1 MAPAVTLQLT
11 VIPIAVSPTAV
22 KPTAVKFV
30 VWLGSSVTL
39 FGESCMRETE
49 PGWLGPTIVVSAPMQ
64 AASAAAEA
72 RRTWRCICAR
82 RFDSLNVNGIDPLPH
97 SGGSVAR
104 LAWHALACGSLGALR
119 HRLSPVLPLSRSL
132 SGGCDPAELQV
143 LRLPKRKAA
152 RNSEPSRVAG
162 GRADMATA
170 GRRSPLALRHRLS
183 AVLL

>member
-22 KPTAVKFV
+22 KPTAVKAV

-104 LAWHALACGSLGALR
+104 LAWHALACGSLGALDR
-119 HRLSPVLPLSRSL
+119 KSTRL
-132 SGGCDPAELQV
+132 
-143 LRLPKRKAA
+143 
-152 RNSEPSRVAG
+152 NSSHGYISYA
-162 GRADMATA
+162 
-170 GRRSPLALRHRLS
+170 
-183 AVLL
+183 